1 MKRATAL
8 PAYKDTKPFDPPSG
22 IVEES
27 IDPET
32 GQLAT
37 PSCPQTATEYFI
49 DGSQPTQYCQLHG
62 GATAQSGPGSW
73 LAHLFGKGGNST
85 TESNNPQ
92 AQNSPSAQGSGDQ
105 DATEP
110 EKKKGVLSRIFGI
123 FGGSK
128 PPATPQPQ
136 PQQ

>member
-62 GATAQSGPGSW
+62 GATAQSGSW
-73 LAHLFGKGGNST
+73 LSHLFGKGGNST
-85 TESNNPQ
+85 AESNNPQ
-92 AQNSPSAQGSGDQ
+92 AQTSPPTQSSGDQ

-110 EKKKGVLSRIFGI
+110 EKKKRCSRPNIWYLRW
-123 FGGSK
+123 K
-128 PPATPQPQ
+128 
-136 PQQ
+136 